1 MKNLKNTFE
10 EGSMFKKVLVLSLV
24 LVIALAGCTK
34 KAKTNEP
41 IKQEQV
47 VVVEEQPDTQQLEVI
62 EEPLKTETATVMT
75 NQNEYKVQLFA
86 TYDEAKAAKVKDEA
100 MSKFTSEV
108 YVDYVAPYYKVRIG
122 HFTNKDDA
130 DKVRDEAKEKGYS
143 DAFTVVP

>member
-1 MKNLKNTFE
+1 MVKRIF
-10 EGSMFKKVLVLSLV
+10 VVSLLLIV
-24 LVIALAGCTK
+24 AFAGCTK

-41 IKQEQV
+41 IKQDQI

-62 EEPLKTETATVMT
+62 EEPIKTETNTNLS

-86 TYDEAKAAKVKDEA
+86 TYDEAKATKVRDEA
-100 MSKFTSEV
+100 APKFTQDV

-130 DKVRDEAKEKGYS
+130 DKVRDLAKEKGYN

>member
-1 MKNLKNTFE
+1 
-10 EGSMFKKVLVLSLV
+10 MFKKVLIISLV
-24 LVIALAGCTK
+24 LIVAFVGCTK

-47 VVVEEQPDTQQLEVI
+47 VVVEEQPDTQLEVI
-62 EEPLKTETATVMT
+62 EEPIKTETTTVMT

-86 TYDEAKAAKVKDEA
+86 TYDEAKATKVKEEA
-100 MSKFTSEV
+100 VSKFTSEV
-108 YVDYVAPYYKVRIG
+108 YVDYIAPYYKVRIG

-130 DKVRDEAKEKGYS
+130 DKVRDEAKEKGYN

>member
-1 MKNLKNTFE
+1 
-10 EGSMFKKVLVLSLV
+10 LV

>member
-1 MKNLKNTFE
+1 
-10 EGSMFKKVLVLSLV
+10 MFKKVLVLSLV